1 MHLRTLRVD
10 KTSMKTLLQRIRET
24 VGAVSPKT
32 RRRAIWTLAVIAIL
46 QVYFVRE
53 LIAAELLFGMLFAAI
68 FLFVALCYTLGSA
81 WEYGVEWGEIGVR
94 AIATS
99 ARRGYGALEYVSNGV
114 MESISKRQG
123 RHPHSES
130 VQ

>member
-1 MHLRTLRVD
+1 M
-10 KTSMKTLLQRIRET
+10 
-24 VGAVSPKT
+24 GAVSPKT
-32 RRRAIWTLAVIAIL
+32 RRRVIWTLAVIAIL

-53 LIAAELLFGMLFAAI
+53 LIAAELIFGMLFAAI

-81 WEYGVEWGEIGVR
+81 WEYGVAWSEIGVR

-123 RHPHSES
+123 RHQHSES

>member
-1 MHLRTLRVD
+1 MR
-10 KTSMKTLLQRIRET
+10 RIRET

-32 RRRAIWTLAVIAIL
+32 RRRTIWALAVIAIL

-81 WEYGVEWGEIGVR
+81 WEYGVAWGEMGVR

-99 ARRGYGALEYVSNGV
+99 ARRGFGALEYVSNAW

-130 VQ
+130 AQ

>member
-1 MHLRTLRVD
+1 
-10 KTSMKTLLQRIRET
+10 MKTLLQRIRET

-32 RRRAIWTLAVIAIL
+32 RRRVIWTLAIIAIL

-53 LIAAELLFGMLFAAI
+53 LIAAELLFGMLFAVI
-68 FLFVALCYTLGSA
+68 FLFMALCYTLGTA
-81 WEYGVEWGEIGVR
+81 WEYGAAWGEIGVR

-123 RHPHSES
+123 RHQHSES
-130 VQ
+130 AQ

>member
-1 MHLRTLRVD
+1 
-10 KTSMKTLLQRIRET
+10 MKKLLQRVRET

-32 RRRAIWTLAVIAIL
+32 RRRAIWALAIIAIL

-53 LIAAELLFGMLFAAI
+53 LIAAELLFGMVFGAI
-68 FLFVALCYTLGSA
+68 FLFVAICYTLGSA
-81 WEYGVEWGEIGVR
+81 WEYGVVWGEIGVR

-99 ARRGYGALEYVSNGV
+99 ARRGYGALEYVGNGV

-123 RHPHSES
+123 RHQHSGS
-130 VQ
+130 AQ

>member
-1 MHLRTLRVD
+1 
-10 KTSMKTLLQRIRET
+10 MKTLLQRIRET

-32 RRRAIWTLAVIAIL
+32 RRRVIWTLAIIAIL

-68 FLFVALCYTLGSA
+68 FLFVAICYTLGSA
-81 WEYGVEWGEIGVR
+81 WEYGVVWGEVGVR
-94 AIATS
+94 AIATT

-123 RHPHSES
+123 RHQHSES
-130 VQ
+130 AQ